1 MKQEWPEQ
9 CCLPWG
15 YRRTAARVSVAASSF
30 PKCYG
35 WIRSLTLTSVLDVYF
50 RIDGLVLP
58 GLLWTVAMPGSLG
71 TAEQLRK
78 LGLESSPISLEELW
92 SRVTVWNYLQQQEI
106 QNRMRR
112 ERQAVASC
120 WTINSFAFPK
130 PKVGEAERERSIWL
144 EAVGR
149 ADRKEGLSVIYQTL
163 TEKCKW
169 RVSPAVTKANSF
181 LRIHVLHVKEGRGD
195 IPSDQ

>member
-9 CCLPWG
+9 CCLPRG
-15 YRRTAARVSVAASSF
+15 YRHTAACASVAASSF

-35 WIRSLTLTSVLDVYF
+35 WTRLLTLTSVLDVCF
-50 RIDGLVLP
+50 RIDELELP
-58 GLLWTVAMPGSLG
+58 GLLWTVAMLGSLG
-71 TAEQLRK
+71 TTEQLRK
-78 LGLESSPISLEELW
+78 LGSESSSINLEELW
-92 SRVTVWNYLQQQEI
+92 RRVTVWNYLQQQEI
-106 QNRMRR
+106 QNRIRR

-130 PKVGEAERERSIWL
+130 PKVGEEERERSIWL

-149 ADRKEGLSVIYQTL
+149 ADGKEGLSVIYQTL

-169 RVSPAVTKANSF
+169 RVSPAVTKASSF
-181 LRIHVLHVKEGRGD
+181 LRIRVLYVKEGRPD
-195 IPSDQ
+195 IPSD

>member
-15 YRRTAARVSVAASSF
+15 YRHTAPHASVAASSF
-30 PKCYG
+30 PKFYG
-35 WIRSLTLTSVLDVYF
+35 WMRSLTLISVLDVYF
-50 RIDGLVLP
+50 RTDGLVLP

-78 LGLESSPISLEELW
+78 LGSESSSIILEELW
-92 SRVTVWNYLQQQEI
+92 GRVTVWNYLQQQEI

-149 ADRKEGLSVIYQTL
+149 ADRKEGLFVIYQTL
-163 TEKCKW
+163 AEKCKW

-181 LRIHVLHVKEGRGD
+181 LRIHVLHVKEGRPD
-195 IPSDQ
+195 ILSDQ